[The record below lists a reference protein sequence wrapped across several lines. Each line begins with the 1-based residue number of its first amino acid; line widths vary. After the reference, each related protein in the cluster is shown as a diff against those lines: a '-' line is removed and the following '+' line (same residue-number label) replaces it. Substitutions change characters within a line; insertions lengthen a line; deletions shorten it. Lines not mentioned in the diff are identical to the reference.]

1 MGTSLSVL
9 RADHNLILIRADK
22 EQEFESARNRSV
34 ILQKKTLFQLCFDGA
49 CELTLMMILIIIDLD
64 DVSSWHLLSP
74 SSLPKARIY
83 YMPVSGH
90 APLFPLAALVGILVS
105 APASFAVLFISLCRW
120 KCVWTSFSAHYL
132 PCPW

>member
-1 MGTSLSVL
+1 MS
-9 RADHNLILIRADK
+9 K
-22 EQEFESARNRSV
+22 EQVCNPPE
-34 ILQKKTLFQLCFDGA
+34 KTLFFHLCIDGA
-49 CELTLMMILIIIDLD
+49 CGLILMMILIIIDLD
-64 DVSSWHLLSP
+64 DVSSWHLLSL

-90 APLFPLAALVGILVS
+90 APLFPLAALVGILVT

-120 KCVWTSFSAHYL
+120 KYVWTSFSAHYL